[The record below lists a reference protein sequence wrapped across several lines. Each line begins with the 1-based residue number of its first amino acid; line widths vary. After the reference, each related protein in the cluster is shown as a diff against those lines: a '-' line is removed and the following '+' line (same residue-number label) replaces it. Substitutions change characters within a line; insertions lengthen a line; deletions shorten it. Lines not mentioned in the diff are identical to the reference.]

1 MNQNGKVSVIV
12 PVYNAEKYLGY
23 CLNSLLS
30 QTYTNWEAI
39 LINDGSFDG
48 SLEICKNYA
57 ELDSRFRVFTKE
69 NGGVSSARNYGLQ
82 FVQGEYLEFL
92 DSDDCMDASALEK
105 QVRVGKECNSQLVV
119 MDALIVDFEMP
130 EFEHI
135 LLQSGW
141 LQQSP
146 CCLDRTEFRERE
158 MRLIWH
164 TALLE
169 SPWAKLYSTALWM
182 KLKLKFPTE
191 LSLGED
197 FVTNLKYYSSC
208 DKIAFLNECGY
219 YYGNSFADEKSLSH
233 RYREDLFELKMR
245 FMREIEKSIGAVETL
260 SEPEQDAFYCYGAS
274 SGLRCVEDMLL
285 RSGKNAREKRV
296 CLERMMDD
304 KLFAQCLRNA
314 SYIPEA
320 FLGCRKKLLYGHFS
334 ELSQVADLS
343 ELSAI
348 PELPAGA
355 FSAEEDRMEG
365 HHAGVINKLLRKG
378 LRFVGYRLPE
388 PSRLRERLLRWED
401 DICQRGMKDFVKV
414 RLQKGQT
421 ERKKQQEIVAKQVIR
436 ELQTTN
442 QELAQCMQTMHRDV
456 TQRMQ
461 ETDEHVAA
469 HVEVMGREL
478 ERHIQESNEHMAAS
492 MEMTSRELEQHVRE
506 VSQQVAERLDETS
519 QRFEQRVQKMDE
531 QIAGHLQTIS
541 EEQTRNRERI
551 EGDLWN
557 MEQRLSRA
565 RYLWE
570 INDLRQRKKAIMLA
584 TAEHQNIGDSA
595 ITLAEQ
601 QLLSSQFPDYYQVE
615 ISTYEFARKEAY
627 LHAIVNPQDI
637 LFLNGGGNI
646 GDVYPEEEQFHQT
659 IVEQFPN
666 NRIVVFPQTISFRHL
681 DGKTLRDSQRAYNGH
696 RDLTMYLRGRES
708 LEFARTYFPNVKSVL
723 MPDVVHLLQTEYTFP
738 RSGALMCI
746 REDGESSL
754 DEAQREMLCSLVKKM
769 FQNVEY
775 TTNIHPEDV
784 TRDIRGLV
792 VRQELMRFAK
802 HQVVITDRLHGM
814 IFSVI
819 TGTPCVVLSSFNQ
832 KIREY
837 YEAFLKGTDGVIF
850 LGSNLDGV
858 EEAIRMALKDEK
870 VKSPALQKELLAIS
884 K

>member
-105 QVRVGKECNSQLVV
+105 QVRLAVEYDSQLVILD
-119 MDALIVDFEMP
+119 MMMLDFERP
-130 EFEHI
+130 ETGHI
-135 LLQSGW
+135 NLTSSW
-141 LQQSP
+141 LKKSP
-146 CCLDRTEFRERE
+146 CCLSQSEFRERE

-164 TALLE
+164 TVLLE
-169 SPWAKLYSTALWM
+169 GPVTKLYNVALWRSQ
-182 KLKLKFPTE
+182 KLRFPE
-191 LSLGED
+191 NLSLGED
-197 FVTNLKYYSSC
+197 FVTNLKYYSVC
-208 DKIAFLNECGY
+208 RNVVFLNEFGY
-219 YYGNSFADEKSLSH
+219 YYGNETNESVSLSH
-233 RYREDLFELKMR
+233 KYREDLFDLKMH

-285 RSGKNAREKRV
+285 RSGKNAREKQV

-348 PELPAGA
+348 PVLPAGA
-355 FSAEEDRMEG
+355 FSAEEDRTEG

-442 QELAQCMQTMHRDV
+442 QELAQ
-456 TQRMQ
+456 
-461 ETDEHVAA
+461 
-469 HVEVMGREL
+469 
-478 ERHIQESNEHMAAS
+478 HIQESNEHMAAS

-627 LHAIVNPQDI
+627 LHAIVDPQDI

-769 FQNVEY
+769 FQNVEH

-814 IFSVI
+814 IFAVI

-837 YEAFLKGTDGVIF
+837 YEAFLKGTDGVVF
-850 LGSNLDGV
+850 LGDNLSGM
-858 EEAIRMALKDEK
+858 EAAIQKAMKTKRIE
-870 VKSPALQKELLAIS
+870 SPVTGNVFQAIQ
-884 K
+884 

>member
-1 MNQNGKVSVIV
+1 MMNQNGKVSVVV

-39 LINDGSFDG
+39 LVDDGSTDG

-57 ELDSRFRVFTKE
+57 CLDSRFRVFTKE

-92 DSDDCMDASALEK
+92 DSDDCMDVSALEK
-105 QVRVGKECNSQLVV
+105 QVRLAEEYDSQLVI
-119 MDALIVDFEMP
+119 MDAMMLDFERP
-130 EFEHI
+130 ETGHI
-135 LLQSGW
+135 NLTSSW
-141 LQQSP
+141 LKKSP
-146 CCLDRTEFRERE
+146 CCLSQSEFRERE
-158 MRLIWH
+158 MRLIWY

-169 SPWAKLYSTALWM
+169 GPWSKLYNVALW
-182 KLKLKFPTE
+182 KSQELKFPDN

-197 FVTNLKYYSSC
+197 FVTNLKYYPAC
-208 DKIAFLNECGY
+208 RNIVFLDEFGY
-219 YYGNSFADEKSLSH
+219 YYGNETNGSESLSH
-233 RYREDLFELKMR
+233 KYREDLFDLKMS
-245 FMREIEKSIGAVETL
+245 FMREIEKSLGSVETL

-274 SGLRCVEDMLL
+274 SGLNCVEDMLL
-285 RSGKNAREKRV
+285 RSGMSHQEQIA
-296 CLERMMDD
+296 CLKQMMENR
-304 KLFAQCLRNA
+304 LFAMCLREA
-314 SYIPEA
+314 SYIPERFA
-320 FLGCRKKLLYGHFS
+320 VCRQKLLNGQFS
-334 ELSQVADLS
+334 QISKAD
-343 ELSAI
+343 I
-348 PELPAGA
+348 HGK
-355 FSAEEDRMEG
+355 EENTEEHSVG
-365 HHAGVINKLLRKG
+365 ILNKLVRKC

-388 PSRLRERLLRWED
+388 TSRLRERLLRWESD
-401 DICQRGMKDFVKV
+401 LYQRGIKAFLRI
-414 RLQKGQT
+414 RLQKIQT
-421 ERKKQQEIVAKQVIR
+421 RNQKAMVRQALQSIQSLQVA
-436 ELQTTN
+436 N
-442 QELAQCMQTMHRDV
+442 QELTQYIQAMNENMTQYIQMSEQNMTRCLQTM
-456 TQRMQ
+456 
-461 ETDEHVAA
+461 A
-469 HVEVMGREL
+469 
-478 ERHIQESNEHMAAS
+478 
-492 MEMTSRELEQHVRE
+492 
-506 VSQQVAERLDETS
+506 
-519 QRFEQRVQKMDE
+519 
-531 QIAGHLQTIS
+531 

-565 RYLWE
+565 QYLWE

-615 ISTYEFARKEAY
+615 ISTYEYAKKEAY
-627 LHAIVNPQDI
+627 LHAIVNPRDI

-666 NRIVVFPQTISFRHL
+666 NRIIVFPQTISFRHL

-754 DEAQREMLCSLVKKM
+754 DEVQREMLCSLVEKM
-769 FQNVEY
+769 FQNVEH

-814 IFSVI
+814 IFAVI

-870 VKSPALQKELLAIS
+870 VKSPAIQKELLAIS

>member
-105 QVRVGKECNSQLVV
+105 QVRLAVEYDSQLVILD
-119 MDALIVDFEMP
+119 MMMLDFERP
-130 EFEHI
+130 ETGHI
-135 LLQSGW
+135 NLTSSW
-141 LQQSP
+141 LKKSP
-146 CCLDRTEFRERE
+146 CCLSQSEFRERE

-164 TALLE
+164 TVLLE
-169 SPWAKLYSTALWM
+169 GPVTKLYNVALWRSQ
-182 KLKLKFPTE
+182 KLRFPE
-191 LSLGED
+191 NLSLGED
-197 FVTNLKYYSSC
+197 FVTNLKYYSVC
-208 DKIAFLNECGY
+208 RNVVFLNEFGY
-219 YYGNSFADEKSLSH
+219 YYGNETNESVSLSH
-233 RYREDLFELKMR
+233 KYREDLFDLKMH

-285 RSGKNAREKRV
+285 RSGKNAREKQV

-348 PELPAGA
+348 PVLPAGA
-355 FSAEEDRMEG
+355 FSAEEDRTEG

-442 QELAQCMQTMHRDV
+442 QELAQ
-456 TQRMQ
+456 
-461 ETDEHVAA
+461 
-469 HVEVMGREL
+469 
-478 ERHIQESNEHMAAS
+478 HIQESNEHMAAS

-519 QRFEQRVQKMDE
+519 QRFEQCVQKMDE

-754 DEAQREMLCSLVKKM
+754 DEAQREMLRSLVEKM
-769 FQNVEY
+769 FQNVEH

-837 YEAFLKGTDGVIF
+837 YEAFLKGTDGVVF
-850 LGSNLDGV
+850 LGDDLSGV
-858 EEAIRMALKDEK
+858 EAAIQKALKARK
-870 VKSPALQKELLAIS
+870 VRCTVLQKNQ
-884 K
+884 

>member
-1 MNQNGKVSVIV
+1 
-12 PVYNAEKYLGY
+12 
-23 CLNSLLS
+23 
-30 QTYTNWEAI
+30 
-39 LINDGSFDG
+39 
-48 SLEICKNYA
+48 
-57 ELDSRFRVFTKE
+57 
-69 NGGVSSARNYGLQ
+69 
-82 FVQGEYLEFL
+82 
-92 DSDDCMDASALEK
+92 
-105 QVRVGKECNSQLVV
+105 
-119 MDALIVDFEMP
+119 
-130 EFEHI
+130 
-135 LLQSGW
+135 
-141 LQQSP
+141 
-146 CCLDRTEFRERE
+146 
-158 MRLIWH
+158 
-164 TALLE
+164 
-169 SPWAKLYSTALWM
+169 
-182 KLKLKFPTE
+182 
-191 LSLGED
+191 
-197 FVTNLKYYSSC
+197 
-208 DKIAFLNECGY
+208 
-219 YYGNSFADEKSLSH
+219 
-233 RYREDLFELKMR
+233 
-245 FMREIEKSIGAVETL
+245 
-260 SEPEQDAFYCYGAS
+260 
-274 SGLRCVEDMLL
+274 
-285 RSGKNAREKRV
+285 
-296 CLERMMDD
+296 
-304 KLFAQCLRNA
+304 
-314 SYIPEA
+314 
-320 FLGCRKKLLYGHFS
+320 
-334 ELSQVADLS
+334 
-343 ELSAI
+343 
-348 PELPAGA
+348 
-355 FSAEEDRMEG
+355 
-365 HHAGVINKLLRKG
+365 
-378 LRFVGYRLPE
+378 
-388 PSRLRERLLRWED
+388 
-401 DICQRGMKDFVKV
+401 
-414 RLQKGQT
+414 
-421 ERKKQQEIVAKQVIR
+421 
-436 ELQTTN
+436 
-442 QELAQCMQTMHRDV
+442 
-456 TQRMQ
+456 
-461 ETDEHVAA
+461 
-469 HVEVMGREL
+469 
-478 ERHIQESNEHMAAS
+478 

-769 FQNVEY
+769 FQNVEH

-837 YEAFLKGTDGVIF
+837 YEAFLKGTDGVVF
-850 LGSNLDGV
+850 LGDDLSGV
-858 EEAIRMALKDEK
+858 EAAIQKALKARK
-870 VKSPALQKELLAIS
+870 VRCTVLQKNLLDFQEKPID
-884 K
+884 

>member
-1 MNQNGKVSVIV
+1 MMNQNGKVSVIV
-12 PVYNAEKYLGY
+12 PIYNAEKYLGY

-39 LINDGSFDG
+39 LVDDGSSDD
-48 SLEICKNYA
+48 SLEICKNYVR
-57 ELDSRFRVFTKE
+57 LDSRFQVFTKE

-92 DSDDCMDASALEK
+92 DSDDCLAASALEK
-105 QVRVGKECNSQLVV
+105 QVQMTKEFDSQLVI
-119 MDALIVDFEMP
+119 MDMMMVDFERP
-130 EFEHI
+130 EAGHI
-135 LLQSGW
+135 LLSSAW
-141 LQQSP
+141 LKKSP
-146 CCLDRTEFRERE
+146 CCLNQNEFKEKE

-169 SPWAKLYSTALWM
+169 GPGAKLYNWAVWRSLG
-182 KLKLKFPTE
+182 LKFPE
-191 LSLGED
+191 DLSLGED
-197 FVTNLKYYSSC
+197 FVTNLRYFAACSSVV
-208 DKIAFLNECGY
+208 FLDECGY
-219 YYGNSFADEKSLSH
+219 YYGNETIESESLTH
-233 RYREDLFELKMR
+233 KYREDLFEVKMYL
-245 FMREIEKSIGAVETL
+245 MTQVQKNIGDVETL

-274 SGLRCVEDMLL
+274 SGLNCVEDMLL
-285 RSGKNAREKRV
+285 RSGKSHQEQIA
-296 CLERMMDD
+296 CLKQMMENR
-304 KLFAQCLRNA
+304 LFAMCLQEA
-314 SYIPEA
+314 SYIPERFA
-320 FLGCRKKLLYGHFS
+320 VCRQKLLDGQFS
-334 ELSQVADLS
+334 QISKAD
-343 ELSAI
+343 I
-348 PELPAGA
+348 QGK
-355 FSAEEDRMEG
+355 EENTEEHSVG
-365 HHAGVINKLLRKG
+365 ILNKLVRKC
-378 LRFVGYRLPE
+378 LRFVGYRLSE
-388 PSRLRERLLRWED
+388 SSRLRERLLRWESD
-401 DICQRGMKDFVKV
+401 LYQRGIKAFLRI
-414 RLQKGQT
+414 RLQKIQT
-421 ERKKQQEIVAKQVIR
+421 RNQKAMVRQA
-436 ELQTTN
+436 LQSIQSLQAAN
-442 QELAQCMQTMHRDV
+442 QELTQYIQAMNENMTQYIQMSEQNMA
-456 TQRMQ
+456 QRMQ
-461 ETDEHVAA
+461 ISE
-469 HVEVMGREL
+469 
-478 ERHIQESNEHMAAS
+478 QN
-492 MEMTSRELEQHVRE
+492 MTRC
-506 VSQQVAERLDETS
+506 
-519 QRFEQRVQKMDE
+519 
-531 QIAGHLQTIS
+531 LQTMA

-557 MEQRLSRA
+557 MEQRLSREQ
-565 RYLWE
+565 YLWE

-615 ISTYEFARKEAY
+615 ISTYEYAKKEAY

-666 NRIVVFPQTISFRHL
+666 NRIIVFPQTISFRHL
-681 DGKTLRDSQRAYNGH
+681 DGKTLRDSQRVYNGH

-723 MPDVVHLLQTEYTFP
+723 MPDVVHLLQTEYSFP

-754 DEAQREMLCSLVKKM
+754 DEVQREMLCSLVEKM
-769 FQNVEY
+769 FQNVEH

-814 IFSVI
+814 IFAVI

-858 EEAIRMALKDEK
+858 KEAIRMALKVER
-870 VKSPALQKELLAIS
+870 VKSPSIQKELLVIS
-884 K
+884 E

>member
-105 QVRVGKECNSQLVV
+105 QVRLAVEYDSQLVILD
-119 MDALIVDFEMP
+119 MMMLDFERP
-130 EFEHI
+130 ETGHI
-135 LLQSGW
+135 NLTSSW
-141 LQQSP
+141 LKKSP
-146 CCLDRTEFRERE
+146 CCLSQSEFRERE

-164 TALLE
+164 TVLLE
-169 SPWAKLYSTALWM
+169 GPVTKLYNVALWRSQ
-182 KLKLKFPTE
+182 KLRFPE
-191 LSLGED
+191 NLSLGED
-197 FVTNLKYYSSC
+197 FVTNLKYYSVC
-208 DKIAFLNECGY
+208 RNVVFLNEFGY
-219 YYGNSFADEKSLSH
+219 YYGNETNESVSLSH
-233 RYREDLFELKMR
+233 KYREDLFDLKMH

-285 RSGKNAREKRV
+285 RSGKNAREKQA

-348 PELPAGA
+348 PVLPAGA
-355 FSAEEDRMEG
+355 FSAEEDRTEG

-442 QELAQCMQTMHRDV
+442 QELAQ
-456 TQRMQ
+456 
-461 ETDEHVAA
+461 
-469 HVEVMGREL
+469 
-478 ERHIQESNEHMAAS
+478 HIQESNEHMAAS

-769 FQNVEY
+769 FQNVEH
-775 TTNIHPEDV
+775 TTNIHPENV

-837 YEAFLKGTDGVIF
+837 YEAFLKGTDGVVF
-850 LGSNLDGV
+850 LGDDLSGV
-858 EEAIRMALKDEK
+858 EAAIQKALKARK
-870 VKSPALQKELLAIS
+870 VRCTVLQKNLLDFQEKPID
-884 K
+884 

>member
-1 MNQNGKVSVIV
+1 MMNQNGKVSVIV

-105 QVRVGKECNSQLVV
+105 QVRLAVEYDSQLVILD
-119 MDALIVDFEMP
+119 MMMLDFERP
-130 EFEHI
+130 ETGHI
-135 LLQSGW
+135 NLTSSW
-141 LQQSP
+141 LKKSP
-146 CCLDRTEFRERE
+146 CCLSQSEFRERE
-158 MRLIWH
+158 MRLIWN
-164 TALLE
+164 TVLLE
-169 SPWAKLYSTALWM
+169 GPVTKLYNVALWRSQ
-182 KLKLKFPTE
+182 KLRFPE
-191 LSLGED
+191 NLSLGED
-197 FVTNLKYYSSC
+197 FVTNLKYYSVC
-208 DKIAFLNECGY
+208 RNVVFLNEFGY
-219 YYGNSFADEKSLSH
+219 YYGNETNESVSLSH
-233 RYREDLFELKMR
+233 KYREDLFDLKMH

-285 RSGKNAREKRV
+285 RSGKNAREKQV

-348 PELPAGA
+348 PVLPAGA
-355 FSAEEDRMEG
+355 FSAEEDRTEG

-442 QELAQCMQTMHRDV
+442 QELAQ
-456 TQRMQ
+456 
-461 ETDEHVAA
+461 
-469 HVEVMGREL
+469 
-478 ERHIQESNEHMAAS
+478 HIQESNEHMAAS

-769 FQNVEY
+769 FQNVEH

>member
-1 MNQNGKVSVIV
+1 MMNQNGKVSVIV

-105 QVRVGKECNSQLVV
+105 QVRLAVEYDSQLVILD
-119 MDALIVDFEMP
+119 MMMLDFERP
-130 EFEHI
+130 ETGHI
-135 LLQSGW
+135 NLTSSW
-141 LQQSP
+141 LKKSP
-146 CCLDRTEFRERE
+146 CCLSQSEFRERE
-158 MRLIWH
+158 MRLIWN
-164 TALLE
+164 TVLLE
-169 SPWAKLYSTALWM
+169 GPVTKLYNVALWRSQ
-182 KLKLKFPTE
+182 KLRFPE
-191 LSLGED
+191 NLSLGED
-197 FVTNLKYYSSC
+197 FVTNLKYYSVC
-208 DKIAFLNECGY
+208 RNVVFLNEFGY
-219 YYGNSFADEKSLSH
+219 YYGNETNESVSLSH
-233 RYREDLFELKMR
+233 KYREDLFDLKMH

-285 RSGKNAREKRV
+285 RSGKNAREKQV

-348 PELPAGA
+348 PVLPAGA
-355 FSAEEDRMEG
+355 FSAEEDRTEG

-442 QELAQCMQTMHRDV
+442 QELAQ
-456 TQRMQ
+456 
-461 ETDEHVAA
+461 
-469 HVEVMGREL
+469 
-478 ERHIQESNEHMAAS
+478 HIQESNEHMAAS

-769 FQNVEY
+769 FQNVEH

-837 YEAFLKGTDGVIF
+837 YEAFLKGTDGVVF
-850 LGSNLDGV
+850 LGDNLSGM
-858 EEAIRMALKDEK
+858 EAAIQKAMKTKRIE
-870 VKSPALQKELLAIS
+870 SPVTGNVFQAIQ
-884 K
+884 